1 MERRW
6 VFGGLVVGAVALA
19 VWLART
25 PAPKDVGKAAKVG
38 ASVGTS
44 GAPVAPPQHGAT
56 TTGAATPTGAAA
68 GGASA
73 APKSTE
79 IASIAWGTG
88 KGELGRVER
97 KEGNAEGPMSLVV
110 DKDGTTWV
118 LDQVNGRL
126 VRFDRSGKPLE
137 PVPLTLKAPQDLA
150 VGKDGTVAVLDRL
163 VDKQVALLGPDG
175 KTIGN
180 LTLEG
185 KGVPEG
191 GGVSGVFLDGK
202 KVYVER
208 EHEVVLRLGDTT
220 GAADPARDEVPGRP
234 TRDGLSWIRA
244 WLGEV
249 PGHRA
254 FVASRTRDTEANR
267 FTRQIDATPLLTGI
281 VLLDTDA
288 AGTIYLGVLASNV
301 DDKGQ
306 TTGDPQVV
314 LYCLEPLHGAVIG
327 TTSTAASLDPH
338 ETFRELAVADEGG
351 VLYLHRDAKGAK
363 LLRLDCR
370 PGTGT

>member
-1 MERRW
+1 MDRRW
-6 VFGGLVVGAVALA
+6 VFSGLVVGAVVLA

-25 PAPKDVGKAAKVG
+25 PAPKDVAKAGKPG
-38 ASVGTS
+38 TTS
-44 GAPVAPPQHGAT
+44 GTPTQPSPVAPTGVAPAASSPGVTAGSGAIVAKSSEV
-56 TTGAATPTGAAA
+56 AA
-68 GGASA
+68 
-73 APKSTE
+73 
-79 IASIAWGTG
+79 IAWGTG

-126 VRFDRSGKPLE
+126 VRFDKSGKALE

-150 VGKDGTVAVLDRL
+150 IGKDGTVAVLDRL

-175 KTIGN
+175 KPLGN

-208 EHEVVLRLGDTT
+208 EHEVVLRLGDTSGT
-220 GAADPARDEVPGRP
+220 ADPTRDEVPGRP

-267 FTRQIDATPLLTGI
+267 FTRQIDAVPLLTGI

-288 AGTIYLGVLASNV
+288 AGTIYLGALASKV

-306 TTGDPQVV
+306 TVGEPEIV

-327 TTSTAASLDPH
+327 TTSTPASVDPH

-370 PGTGT
+370 PSPGT